1 MAGGPKRNTIV
12 SSGFLFAMT
21 DTAFFRG
28 ADEILRKKAA
38 SIVGAAKSLGLTLI
52 TVESCTAGRIAATLT
67 DAPHASDVVHGGFV
81 TYTEA
86 CKQALG
92 VSPDALRRYT
102 PVSEE
107 VAREM
112 ATSALERSP
121 ADIAISV
128 TGVVGPTTDDDD
140 NPVGLV
146 YFAAA
151 RRGRPAKIVRRNFGE
166 LDRDAMLFNTV
177 EEALDLLDQ
186 MIEPEQAAAK

>member
-1 MAGGPKRNTIV
+1 
-12 SSGFLFAMT
+12 MT
-21 DTAFFRG
+21 DKAFFRG

-38 SIVGAAKSLGLTLI
+38 SIVGAAKALGVTII
-52 TVESCTAGRIAATLT
+52 TAESCTAGRVAATLA

-92 VSPDALRRYT
+92 VSADAIRRYT

-112 ATSALERSP
+112 ATAALERSP
-121 ADIAISV
+121 ADIALAV
-128 TGVVGPTTDDDD
+128 TGVVGPTTDDDH

-146 YFAAA
+146 YFAAV
-151 RRGRPAKIVRRNFGE
+151 RRGKPAMIVRRNFGE

-177 EEALDLLDQ
+177 EEALDLLDH
-186 MIEPEQAAAK
+186 MIEPEHAAAK